1 MRRLA
6 LASDSFRAL
15 AHNLTDFAADYLE
28 KLPHLPSYPPN
39 ISGQQTEDLFG
50 GDIPLEGI
58 GTAAFDSLAEV
69 FEHSRPAT
77 RRPNRRAPDRL

>member
-6 LASDSFRAL
+6 LASDTFRAL

-28 KLPHLPSYPPN
+28 RLLQLPSYPPK
-39 ISGQQTEDLFG
+39 ISGQQTEHWFG

-58 GTAAFDSLAEV
+58 GAAASI
-69 FEHSRPAT
+69 H
-77 RRPNRRAPDRL
+77 